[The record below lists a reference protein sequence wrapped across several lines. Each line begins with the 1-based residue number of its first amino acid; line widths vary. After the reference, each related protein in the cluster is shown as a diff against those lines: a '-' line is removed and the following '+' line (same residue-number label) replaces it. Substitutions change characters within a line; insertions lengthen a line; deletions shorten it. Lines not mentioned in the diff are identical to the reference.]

1 MNIFQEIKETIPL
14 YDIAASYGIQ
24 LNRSNM
30 CSCPFHEERTPSMK
44 IHDKGFCC
52 YGCGEHGDTIKF
64 VQKLFGLEN
73 PLDAAHKINED
84 FHLGIDVSRRPTV
97 SEVTAAQIAIKD
109 RMETQQRYNQ
119 TADLLIK
126 YFRTLQEYKELA
138 PKSPLEIPDKRF
150 IEYLHNIEKLDFVM
164 EQHMDMSNEPL
175 SKRKEFLNDYNN
187 YFSNIAQR
195 VHQIEQEIISHYNK
209 TGNLLKE
216 YSGICQKHKESMP
229 KTALN
234 NLRIVM
240 NEHSMLSGKPIS
252 MRKEFLDKYHDYFA
266 DAAQCV
272 LKYRQEKHTEQ
283 KITSKSIN
291 TAAPTKKTVSDS
303 SIIGNTPYRNIN
315 NKAYLKYSNTF
326 APLISDKLKK
336 QGIQFSGKI
345 YSKLTTFTV
354 DQKDL
359 PALRRAAA
367 DVAADFTAKN
377 NPQLIP
383 SQQITTQTKSRQ
395 SIGISR

>member
-14 YDIAASYGIQ
+14 YDIAAGYGIQ

-52 YGCGEHGDTIKF
+52 YGCGEHGDTVKF

-97 SEVTAAQIAIKD
+97 SEVTAAQTALKD
-109 RMETQQRYNQ
+109 RMDTQQRYNQ
-119 TADLLIK
+119 TADILNK

-150 IEYLHNIEKLDFVM
+150 IEYLHNIEELNFVM
-164 EQHMDMSNEPL
+164 EQHMEMSDKPL

-187 YFSNIAQR
+187 YFTDIAKR
-195 VHQIEQEIISHYNK
+195 VHQIEQDILSHYNK

-216 YSGICQKHKESMP
+216 YSGICQQHKKSMP

-240 NEHSMLSGKPIS
+240 NEHFKLSDKPIS

-266 DAAQCV
+266 AVAQIV
-272 LKYRQEKHTEQ
+272 LKSRQK
-283 KITSKSIN
+283 N
-291 TAAPTKKTVSDS
+291 
-303 SIIGNTPYRNIN
+303 SIIGNTPYRYIN
-315 NKAYLKYSNTF
+315 NKAYLKYSNTL
-326 APLISDKLKK
+326 APLISDKLKQ

-383 SQQITTQTKSRQ
+383 SQQISAQTKSRQ
-395 SIGISR
+395 SIGINR

>member
-14 YDIAASYGIQ
+14 YDIAAGYDIQ

-97 SEVTAAQIAIKD
+97 SEVTAAQIALKD

-119 TADLLIK
+119 TADMLTK
-126 YFRTLQEYKELA
+126 YFHTLQEYKELA

-150 IEYLHNIEKLDFVM
+150 IEYLHNIEELNFVM
-164 EQHMDMSNEPL
+164 EQHMEMSDKPL

-187 YFSNIAQR
+187 YFTGIAKR
-195 VHQIEQEIISHYNK
+195 VHQIEQDILSHYNK
-209 TGNLLKE
+209 IGNLLNE
-216 YSGICQKHKESMP
+216 YLDICQKHKESIP
-229 KTALN
+229 QAALN

-240 NEHSMLSGKPIS
+240 NEHSKLSHKPIS
-252 MRKEFLDKYHDYFA
+252 MRKEFLDKYHNYFA
-266 DAAQCV
+266 DVAQSV
-272 LKYRQEKHTEQ
+272 LKSRRE
-283 KITSKSIN
+283 N
-291 TAAPTKKTVSDS
+291 
-303 SIIGNTPYRNIN
+303 SIIGNTPYRNIH

-345 YSKLTTFTV
+345 YSKLTAFTV

-367 DVAADFTAKN
+367 DVAADFKAKN

-383 SQQITTQTKSRQ
+383 SQHISTQTKSRQ
-395 SIGISR
+395 NLNLSR